1 MKILERT
8 HQVLTQRNNLI
19 LVLALITS
27 FAEAGPID
35 VVYVNRDPL
44 NNEQS
49 FVEKMIKTV
58 KSDDFDMFLS
68 MFDRKYT
75 LVKFQYA
82 MDEFKEN
89 IHIDQDSQRLTNREI
104 TLLEQYFFSIKNIL
118 LGKSSIPN
126 NLPLEPMIRIF
137 FINNDSFSFTVSYS
151 GIPDLESVSMQVE
164 KERIVRIERFYYEYS
179 EGVPLFLLVGSL
191 PNLLTLKDNTPV
203 YRNEDSQVPYS
214 YLPANTLFFLT
225 NHVYYPND
233 RVKLILDNG
242 DQLFL
247 NSDDMA
253 YVPSSVDYFI
263 RMLFECKD
271 AGIEDAFRVTLEGS
285 ITVYTAPNS
294 LELEQRLFS
303 KNEIYYRS
311 ETAMRINEDEIVTWI
326 MIIDDRGMEIGW
338 CKAEDLSL
346 K

>member
-89 IHIDQDSQRLTNREI
+89 I
-104 TLLEQYFFSIKNIL
+104 
-118 LGKSSIPN
+118 
-126 NLPLEPMIRIF
+126 
-137 FINNDSFSFTVSYS
+137 
-151 GIPDLESVSMQVE
+151 
-164 KERIVRIERFYYEYS
+164 
-179 EGVPLFLLVGSL
+179 
-191 PNLLTLKDNTPV
+191 
-203 YRNEDSQVPYS
+203 
-214 YLPANTLFFLT
+214 
-225 NHVYYPND
+225 
-233 RVKLILDNG
+233 
-242 DQLFL
+242 
-247 NSDDMA
+247 A
-253 YVPSSVDYFI
+253 Y
-263 RMLFECKD
+263 
-271 AGIEDAFRVTLEGS
+271 
-285 ITVYTAPNS
+285 
-294 LELEQRLFS
+294 
-303 KNEIYYRS
+303 
-311 ETAMRINEDEIVTWI
+311 
-326 MIIDDRGMEIGW
+326 
-338 CKAEDLSL
+338 
-346 K
+346 